1 MTIAFCTQD
10 MEDTLKC
17 YVAGSKTDDN
27 AKNGIISF
35 AVPEY
40 GIIFRCGVEA
50 TLTDL
55 NIIAFLTFL
64 RFAEHNKDIFKKREL
79 HIFTDFPLLVYLM
92 NDGSA
97 SGKGLGAVRKQAQK
111 YARGFL
117 FKVKWINRPDNRAAQ
132 PVNAIPTLPAHSN
145 LKIKSFIEVDSGK
158 KSDKSGNLFESQ

>member
-1 MTIAFCTQD
+1 MN
-10 MEDTLKC
+10 DTLKC
-17 YVAGSKTDDN
+17 YVAGSKPDN
-27 AKNGIISF
+27 TSKSGIISF

-40 GIIFRCGVEA
+40 GIIFRCGVEG

-97 SGKGLGAVRKQAQK
+97 SVKGLGAVRKQAEK

-117 FKVKWINRPDNRAAQ
+117 FKVKWINRRDNRAAQ
-132 PVNAIPTLPAHSN
+132 PVNSIPILPAHSD
-145 LKIKSFIEVDSGK
+145 LKIKSFIELDSQK
-158 KSDKSGNLFESQ
+158 KSDRTKNLSESQ